1 MITFYSKKQMILYLD
16 TETTGLYPGNIC
28 QLSYVMQDKTHVCAK
43 NMFFSVD
50 KVDYGAYLVHGFS
63 AAKLK
68 ALSKGLRFADRF
80 DEINDDFLASDVV
93 VSHNTAFDFMFLRA
107 EYERLGKLFNVKK
120 EFCSMKKS
128 VPVCKIPKNRG
139 NGYKYPKLYELCE
152 NFGITES
159 DVKEKT
165 EELFRSGEA
174 GFHDARFDTTAV
186 FLAMNEGMK
195 RNDVLSELEGYL

>member
-1 MITFYSKKQMILYLD
+1 MILYLD

-28 QLSYVMQDKTHVCAK
+28 QLSYAMQDKSGVRAK

-63 AAKLK
+63 VAKLK
-68 ALSKGLRFADRF
+68 TLSKGLRFADRF
-80 DEINDDFLASDVV
+80 DEINADISEADAV

-107 EYERLGKLFNVKK
+107 EYERLGKLFTVKK
-120 EFCSMKKS
+120 DFCSMKKS
-128 VPVCKIPKNRG
+128 VPVCKIRKTRG

-152 NFGITES
+152 HFGITEY
-159 DVKEKT
+159 DVKDKT
-165 EELFRSGEA
+165 EELFGEDKA
-174 GFHDARFDTTAV
+174 GFHDARFDTTAM

-195 RNDVLSELEGYL
+195 RNEVISELEDYL